1 MAKLGISTGTSP
13 NSGTG
18 DSLITGA
25 TKINSNFNELYTLL
39 GDGTTLTSG
48 IVTSIVAGNNITVSG
63 STGRVTINAASPK
76 NWETTSVG
84 IHTLSN
90 VGIGTTNPT
99 SRLTV
104 TGNGLFT
111 GVVTATSFRGSGSN
125 LTGIV
130 TGITAGANITVLQSP
145 SGNFIITATAAT
157 GVAGTWTATTA
168 GIHTLSNVGIGTTNP
183 TSRLTVTGNGLFTG
197 VVTATTFLGSLT
209 GNATSATY
217 ATTAGVSTYST
228 SAGIATYATTA
239 GVSTYSTS
247 AGIATYST
255 SAGIATYATIAG
267 VSTSV
272 IGGISSVTQLSVS
285 GISTLG
291 NVVVGGATTQ
301 LVVNGDARVTGI
313 LTVGTAS
320 ITLNGITDTLTVPN
334 LVVTN
339 STTGVTVSGVG
350 VTVRDGGGDLGVA
363 EVIDFG
369 NNLTV
374 SFASGIATITGAAG
388 GTNVSISDTA
398 PGSPTAGDLW
408 YSSLIGRGFI
418 YYNDGS
424 SSQWVDFAPMGAGA
438 TVFSTGGGESYW
450 TSTAV
455 GIHTLSNVGI
465 GTTNPTSALTVKGNT
480 SLETLNVSGVSTFP
494 INAAVGVDF
503 VHQGGG
509 IGKFRISG
517 DGVYGNGRIGF
528 YDSSNNLTAAWD
540 SYPPNGKIDIYNYTN
555 SGTQNI
561 TISAGS
567 SVVLQH
573 GGTNTKLQTLG
584 AGVTVTGTT
593 FTNQLVSSGVVTA
606 TSFSGSNTLKT
617 RTIVSGATTAIVNN
631 GIGNTN
637 ITGYKSY
644 GLMKVGLS
652 TAGWLRLYTDSTSR
666 ANDVSRSVGEDPASG
681 SGVIAE
687 VVTTGIST
695 TQIISPF
702 VMGGNLDDPADT
714 TIYAA
719 VTNLSGVTTSI
730 SVNLTLLQLEA

>member
-1 MAKLGISTGTSP
+1 MAKLGISTGTTP
-13 NSGTG
+13 DDGTG
-18 DSLITGA
+18 DSLLDGA
-25 TKINSNFNELYTLL
+25 IKINSNFSELYTLL

-48 IVTSIVAGNNITVSG
+48 IVTSIVAGSNVTVSG
-63 STGRVTINAASPK
+63 STGQVTVNAASPK
-76 NWETTSVG
+76 NWETTAVG

-99 SRLTV
+99 SKLTV
-104 TGNGLFT
+104 TGSGLFT
-111 GVVTATSFRGSGSN
+111 GVVTATSFSGSGSN

-130 TGITAGANITVLQSP
+130 TGITAGANITVLESP
-145 SGNFIITATAAT
+145 SGNFIITSTSSGSAGA
-157 GVAGTWTATTA
+157 GGTWATTSV
-168 GIHTLSNVGIGTTNP
+168 GIHTLKNVGIGTTNP
-183 TSRLTVTGNGLFTG
+183 TSALTVTGSGLFTG
-197 VVTATTFLGSLT
+197 IVTANTFVGSFN

-217 ATTAGVSTYST
+217 ALN
-228 SAGIATYATTA
+228 AGIATYA
-239 GVSTYSTS
+239 ST
-247 AGIATYST
+247 
-255 SAGIATYATIAG
+255 AG

-291 NVVVGGATTQ
+291 NTVVGGATTQ
-301 LVVNGDARVTGI
+301 LIVSGDARVTGI

-339 STTGVTVSGVG
+339 STTGVIASGVG
-350 VTVRDGGGDLGVA
+350 ITIRDGGGDLGVA

-374 SFASGIATITGAAG
+374 SLASGIATVTGSAG

-418 YYNDGS
+418 YYDDGS

-438 TVFSTGGGESYW
+438 TVISTSGSSQW
-450 TSTAV
+450 VTTDV
-455 GIHTLSNVGI
+455 GIHTLSSVGI
-465 GTTNPTSALTVKGNT
+465 GTTNPTSALTVT
-480 SLETLNVSGVSTFP
+480 
-494 INAAVGVDF
+494 
-503 VHQGGG
+503 
-509 IGKFRISG
+509 G
-517 DGVYGNGRIGF
+517 DGY
-528 YDSSNNLTAAWD
+528 
-540 SYPPNGKIDIYNYTN
+540 
-555 SGTQNI
+555 
-561 TISAGS
+561 
-567 SVVLQH
+567 
-573 GGTNTKLQTLG
+573 
-584 AGVTVTGTT
+584 
-593 FTNQLVSSGVVTA
+593 FTGVVTA

-617 RTIVSGATTAIVNN
+617 RTIVSGATTAIANN

-637 ITGYKSY
+637 LTGYKSY
-644 GLMKVGLS
+644 ALMKVGLS
-652 TAGWLRLYTDSTSR
+652 TEGWLRLYTNSASR
-666 ANDVSRSVGEDPASG
+666 TADVSRSVGEDPAPG

-714 TIYAA
+714 TIYASI
-719 VTNLSGVTTSI
+719 TNLSGVTTSI

>member
-1 MAKLGISTGTSP
+1 MAKLGISTGTIP
-13 NSGTG
+13 DDGTG
-18 DSLITGA
+18 DSLLDGA
-25 TKINSNFNELYTLL
+25 IKINSNFSELYTLL

-48 IVTSIVAGNNITVSG
+48 IVTSIVAGSNVTVSG
-63 STGRVTINAASPK
+63 STGQVTINAASPK

-84 IHTLSN
+84 IHTLSS

-99 SRLTV
+99 SILTV

-111 GVVTATSFRGSGSN
+111 GVVTATSFSGSGSN

-130 TGITAGANITVLQSP
+130 TGITAGSNITVLESP
-145 SGNFIITATAAT
+145 SGNFIITSTAT
-157 GVAGTWTATTA
+157 GSAGAGGTWAVTNV
-168 GIHTLSNVGIGTTNP
+168 GIHTLKRVGIGTTNP
-183 TSRLTVTGNGLFTG
+183 TSSLTVSGSGLFSG
-197 VVTATTFLGSLT
+197 IVTATIFSGSLI
-209 GNATSATY
+209 GNAATATY
-217 ATTAGVSTYST
+217 ATNAGV
-228 SAGIATYATTA
+228 ATYA
-239 GVSTYSTS
+239 ST
-247 AGIATYST
+247 
-255 SAGIATYATIAG
+255 AG

-272 IGGISSVTQLSVS
+272 IGGIGSVTQLSVS
-285 GISTLG
+285 GVSTLG

-339 STTGVTVSGVG
+339 STTGVTASGVG
-350 VTVRDGGGDLGVA
+350 ITVRDGGGDLGVA
-363 EVIDFG
+363 QVIDFG

-438 TVFSTGGGESYW
+438 TVISTSGSSQW
-450 TSTAV
+450 VSTDV
-455 GIHTLSNVGI
+455 GIHTLSSVGI

-480 SLETLNVSGVSTFP
+480 SLETLNVSGVSTFQGNVLLGDNDILNIGFGADGDGDP
-494 INAAVGVDF
+494 GDIQIFHNGTYSYIKNNAATSLFIESPSGIELRSSTGYFARF
-503 VHQGGG
+503 VENDAA
-509 IGKFRISG
+509 ILYYNNTSKFE
-517 DGVYGNGRIGF
+517 
-528 YDSSNNLTAAWD
+528 
-540 SYPPNGKIDIYNYTN
+540 
-555 SGTQNI
+555 
-561 TISAGS
+561 
-567 SVVLQH
+567 
-573 GGTNTKLQTLG
+573 TLG
-584 AGVTVTGTT
+584 TGVTVTGTT

-666 ANDVSRSVGEDPASG
+666 ANDVFRSVGEDPAAG

-687 VVTTGIST
+687 VVTTGVST

-702 VMGGNLDDPADT
+702 VMGGNLDNPADT